1 MAKVGKPGWRRA
13 VRSASWHRA
22 GDNPAAKCLG
32 SHDGTPL
39 LLGSSGLGVH
49 PQSNCAPT
57 TTKGAA
63 LPHPCPSL
71 PALLPSPAR
80 SREPGRGA
88 ETSSSTAG
96 CHRRCG
102 NVVCPRTQSLT
113 CTSRGAEGPE
123 TLSQCSFPDHQL
135 PARTSA
141 RPLSFS
147 APPADCWDNPRCFL
161 CRSLPPQSLAW
172 WWDKPCPS
180 RACGSGADAGS
191 RPLLCSQKHQ
201 PNPVRVYGSVGL
213 GGTLSSL
220 LPSPHLSVLLLPSC
234 PCVSAQPPCSPPSP
248 TPLPV
253 SGRGDAISLSGSLQ
267 MDVVYTF
274 QTGASSLQ
282 GALRRQPSIVS
293 QHHDVKNVSSPTHVA
308 LSSVNSTP
316 TTSAVAAAA
325 ASPPAGSE

>member
-1 MAKVGKPGWRRA
+1 M
-13 VRSASWHRA
+13 
-22 GDNPAAKCLG
+22 L
-32 SHDGTPL
+32 
-39 LLGSSGLGVH
+39 
-49 PQSNCAPT
+49 
-57 TTKGAA
+57 
-63 LPHPCPSL
+63 HPCPPL
-71 PALLPSPAR
+71 PALLLSPVP
-80 SREPGRGA
+80 SREPGQEA
-88 ETSSSTAG
+88 EKSSSTAG
-96 CHRRCG
+96 CHGSCG
-102 NVVCPRTQSLT
+102 HVVCPRIQPPSF
-113 CTSRGAEGPE
+113 TSHGAEGPE
-123 TLSQCSFPDHQL
+123 TLSQCSFLDHRL

-141 RPLSFS
+141 HPLSSS
-147 APPADCWDNPRCFL
+147 APPADCRDNPRCFL
-161 CRSLPPQSLAW
+161 CRSLPPWSLSW

-180 RACGSGADAGS
+180 RTCESGAEAGS

-201 PNPVRVYGSVGL
+201 LNPVRVYGSAGW
-213 GGTLSSL
+213 GGSL
-220 LPSPHLSVLLLPSC
+220 LPPPHLSVLLLPSC
-234 PCVSAQPPCSPPSP
+234 PCVSAQHPCSPPSP